1 MIGALGEKLMS
12 GNDPSIITD
21 AAEAAFMP
29 EVDETYSNTYY
40 LTATDFDI
48 RIAFGTI
55 KTSPNGA
62 NSVNHMKTAVHLNY
76 MLAKDLVK
84 NMETMI
90 ERYEAVYG
98 PADIVIR

>member
-1 MIGALGEKLMS
+1 
-12 GNDPSIITD
+12 
-21 AAEAAFMP
+21 
-29 EVDETYSNTYY
+29 
-40 LTATDFDI
+40 
-48 RIAFGTI
+48 
-55 KTSPNGA
+55 
-62 NSVNHMKTAVHLNY
+62 MKTAVHLNY